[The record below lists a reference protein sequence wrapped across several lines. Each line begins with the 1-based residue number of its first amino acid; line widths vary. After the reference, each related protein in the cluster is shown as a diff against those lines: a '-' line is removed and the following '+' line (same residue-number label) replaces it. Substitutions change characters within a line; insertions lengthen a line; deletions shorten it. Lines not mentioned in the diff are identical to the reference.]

1 MVYLIA
7 TIVYWLIV
15 GSLTSSGKYFMQ
27 IHYESEFNIIY
38 TNTNIEE
45 GMIRYDLS
53 NWKSMGS

>member
-1 MVYLIA
+1 M
-7 TIVYWLIV
+7 IV
-15 GSLTSSGKYFMQ
+15 GSLMSSGKYFMQ